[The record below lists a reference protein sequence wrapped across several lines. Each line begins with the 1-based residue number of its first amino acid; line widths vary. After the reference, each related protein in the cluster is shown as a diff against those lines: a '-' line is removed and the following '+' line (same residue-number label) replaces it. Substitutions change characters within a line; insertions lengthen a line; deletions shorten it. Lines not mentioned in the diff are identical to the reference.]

1 MNTLVTGSDGFVGRN
16 LCAVL
21 RRREA
26 VRLVGYDLASAPQ
39 ALDEGLAN
47 ADIIYHLAGV
57 NRPEN
62 PSEFQ
67 TGNADF
73 TAEICRRLVALG
85 RAPKIVLTSS
95 IQAEL
100 DNPYGLSKR
109 AAEEALRQYC
119 QETGAVGVAYR
130 LRNLFGKWCR
140 PNYNAVT
147 ATFCHNIA
155 RDQPIQISNPANEV
169 NLTYIDDVIAAFV
182 RELDPTGGEPGAL
195 RLARSLPSYKTTL
208 GELASLIESFRS
220 HRTTLQVPDFSN
232 RFVRALYATYLSYLE
247 TGDFAYTLDIK
258 TDQRGSLAEFVKSP
272 TFGQVFVSRT
282 KPGITRGNHYHHT
295 KTEKFLVVEG
305 EAMIRFR
312 SILGGTDIIEYR
324 VSGRDYRVVDI
335 PPGYTHSIENVG
347 TNEVVTLFWAS
358 EVFDP
363 RRPDTQAL
371 SVLPKSPTQ

>member
-1 MNTLVTGSDGFVGRN
+1 MNALVTGSDGFVGRN

-21 RRREA
+21 RRRKD
-26 VRLVGYDLASAPQ
+26 VQLVEYDLASAPQ
-39 ALDEGLAN
+39 ALDEGLAS

-57 NRPEN
+57 NRPQH

-67 TGNADF
+67 TGNAEF
-73 TAEICRRLVALG
+73 TAKICRRLVALG

-95 IQAEL
+95 TQVEF
-100 DNPYGLSKR
+100 DNLYGLSKR

-119 QETGAVGVAYR
+119 QEAGAVGVAYR
-130 LRNLFGKWCR
+130 LKNLFGKWCR

-155 RDQPIQISNPANEV
+155 RGLPIQISDPASR
-169 NLTYIDDVIAAFV
+169 LDLSYIDDVVAAFV
-182 RELDPTGGEPGAL
+182 HELDPAAGEPGGFRFAQ
-195 RLARSLPSYKTTL
+195 SLPSFTTTL
-208 GELASLIESFRS
+208 GELASLIESFRAQ
-220 HRTTLQVPDFSN
+220 RTTLQVPDFSN
-232 RFVRALYATYLSYLE
+232 PFVRALYATYLSYLE

-272 TFGQVFVSRT
+272 PFGQLFVSRT
-282 KPGITRGNHYHHT
+282 KPGVTRGNHFHHT

-305 EAMIRFR
+305 EAVIRFR
-312 SILGGTDIIEYR
+312 SILGGADIIEYR

-347 TNEVVTLFWAS
+347 VGEVVTLFWAS

-363 RRPDTQAL
+363 QRPDTQAL
-371 SVLPKSPTQ
+371 SVLPERHTP

>member
-1 MNTLVTGSDGFVGRN
+1 MNALVTGSDGFVGRN

-21 RRREA
+21 RRRED
-26 VRLVGYDLASAPQ
+26 VQLVEYDLASAP
-39 ALDEGLAN
+39 LDKGLAS

-57 NRPEN
+57 NRPQH

-73 TAEICRRLVALG
+73 TAKICRRLVALG

-95 IQAEL
+95 TQVEF

-119 QETGAVGVAYR
+119 QEAGAVGVAYR
-130 LRNLFGKWCR
+130 LKNLFGKWCR

-155 RDQPIQISNPANEV
+155 RGLPIQISDPASR
-169 NLTYIDDVIAAFV
+169 LDLSYIDDVVAAFV
-182 RELDPTGGEPGAL
+182 HELDPAAGEPGGFRFAQ
-195 RLARSLPSYKTTL
+195 SLPSFTTTL
-208 GELASLIESFRS
+208 GELASLIESFRAQ
-220 HRTTLQVPDFSN
+220 RTTLQVPDFSN
-232 RFVRALYATYLSYLE
+232 PFVRALYATYLSYLE
-247 TGDFAYTLDIK
+247 TDDFAYTLDIK
-258 TDQRGSLAEFVKSP
+258 TDQRGSLAEFVKSSP
-272 TFGQVFVSRT
+272 FGQLFVSRT
-282 KPGITRGNHYHHT
+282 KPGVTRGNHFHHT

-305 EAMIRFR
+305 EAVIRFR
-312 SILGGTDIIEYR
+312 SILGGADIIEYR

-347 TNEVVTLFWAS
+347 VGEVVTLFWAS

-363 RRPDTQAL
+363 QRSDTQAL
-371 SVLPKSPTQ
+371 SVLPESHTP